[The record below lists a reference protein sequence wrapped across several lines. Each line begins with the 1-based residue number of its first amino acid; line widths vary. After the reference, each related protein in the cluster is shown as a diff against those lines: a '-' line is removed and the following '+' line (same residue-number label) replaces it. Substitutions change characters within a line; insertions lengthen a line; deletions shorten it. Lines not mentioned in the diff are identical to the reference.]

1 MQGALAACTAVWA
14 MEAAFLLLVCLGQ
27 RLRLLLMRFF
37 TRAAPATK
45 EWAMSLPRNTEEAT
59 AQFNYQL
66 NLIGLQTEQWMT
78 DTWAKYLR
86 QRRKWMTGSGGNGAP
101 AKKAPPRN
109 GGGKN
114 AKRGGGDGDGAAG
127 LGSMGASI
135 GAWWDERVA
144 ATNQA
149 WVGFQIQR
157 AKATKPGG
165 KGGGARGGGARG
177 GADPDGRET
186 PPRQKLKDKE
196 KVRQGGLKLKGKFS
210 GERARTDAA
219 KSAEEQAQGGNKGH
233 WWSGGWERH
242 FAPKEKASHETTVDD
257 AAVQETQPETPDQ

>member
-1 MQGALAACTAVWA
+1 
-14 MEAAFLLLVCLGQ
+14 
-27 RLRLLLMRFF
+27 
-37 TRAAPATK
+37 
-45 EWAMSLPRNTEEAT
+45 
-59 AQFNYQL
+59 
-66 NLIGLQTEQWMT
+66 
-78 DTWAKYLR
+78 
-86 QRRKWMTGSGGNGAP
+86 
-101 AKKAPPRN
+101 
-109 GGGKN
+109 
-114 AKRGGGDGDGAAG
+114 
-127 LGSMGASI
+127 MGASI

-149 WVGFQIQR
+149 WVLNPARQGDR
-157 AKATKPGG
+157 LAAAGTGAVHGG
-165 KGGGARGGGARG
+165 RPR
-177 GADPDGRET
+177 GRET

-210 GERARTDAA
+210 GERARADAA